1 MTAWCVGRRAIGAEP
16 DQSASDEAVGR
27 LKITMEYTHE
37 ETGEEKE
44 KILENAAG
52 VKKRVRAKRSY
63 DGRKGQLI
71 EIDNTGRVR
80 EELEKMSDDALLSMY
95 GHDVINAVK
104 TKAEI
109 R

>member
-1 MTAWCVGRRAIGAEP
+1 
-16 DQSASDEAVGR
+16 
-27 LKITMEYTHE
+27 MEYTHE